1 MMDILLLFAWPFLAV
16 LIITAIHAYLGLHVV
31 ERGVIFVD
39 LSLAQLAALG
49 ASMAVLVGLDL
60 HGKGAYL
67 CSLGFA
73 LLGAAF
79 FSLTRTKTSKVP
91 QEAVIGIVYAVSAAA
106 GIMIMDRLPEG
117 AEHLKHIMVGNLLA
131 VSPQDVLKMAVL
143 YAVIGALYWIWRKPL
158 LLISTDPNEARRQ
171 GYRLRLWDL
180 LFYGTFGVVVTVSV
194 PLVGVLL
201 VFSYLIAPS
210 VAAMLFSDKI
220 RWRLVF
226 SWIMGAVVSLL
237 GMAASYWL
245 DSPTGATIICTFGLA
260 LTLLAVGRQALFRQ
274 VTSEQ

>member
-1 MMDILLLFAWPFLAV
+1 MMDILLLFAWPVLAV

-39 LSLAQLAALG
+39 LSLAQVAALG
-49 ASMAVLVGLDL
+49 ASIAVLVGLEL
-60 HGKGAYL
+60 HGLGAYL

-106 GIMIMDRLPEG
+106 AIMIMDRLPEG

-143 YAVIGALYWIWRKPL
+143 YAVIGALYWIWSKPL

-201 VFSYLIAPS
+201 VFSYLIAPA

-220 RWRLVF
+220 KCRLVF

-245 DSPTGATIICTFGLA
+245 DSPTGATIVCTFGLTLA
-260 LTLLAVGRQALFRQ
+260 LLVIGRQVLSRQ
-274 VTSEQ
+274 ATFD